1 MEFSLEEFN
10 APSKSFKHN
19 YKKICKL
26 GKGAFGKVYKAKEI
40 ISDKIVAV
48 KQISINNSEANY
60 ESILR
65 EIQVLSKI
73 SHPNIVKYYKY
84 YEENDRIYIIMEY
97 LEGGTLKEFIND
109 KKNEINEDICR
120 IIIKQILSALSHLH
134 YIADI
139 CHRDIKPENI
149 MFGSKDN
156 INSIKLIDFGLSTN
170 SFEHKNYLENCG
182 TLIYMAPE
190 QISNKIYSKSVDI
203 WSVGIILYM
212 LLNDG
217 KNPFYN
223 KGESREKII
232 YKIRNKKVEFDDK
245 NYPISEM
252 GKDFIK
258 KLLKKNS
265 SSRYTVRPALN
276 HPWITMEKFE
286 KIPLT
291 VLDKL
296 LISEYINKLKE
307 LFLIALFMN
316 HYKKKNLNV
325 TFVKSKKI
333 SKINSI
339 EDILKKDLYA
349 SCSNFKRKKYNLLN
363 NNQEIN
369 KNDYNNFDLDEYFQR
384 VKKSNILLEKKFKE
398 NREIMF
404 MTKIDSND
412 NLNKSNEDKLNNIL
426 NTKIIN
432 KEIGNNND
440 KNDQKKVN
448 IYFPNNLKKNGN
460 ALYLFKNNSSKTINS
475 KLKRSINKKKEIQNL
490 IKEPEVRSA
499 FRINYLKNIEDKKTR
514 NKNENNIESPINKKY
529 NFINNKNDGKKKS
542 NLLMTLQEFLIKEKS
557 VNRFN
562 QNNDLFITDN
572 QKEINI
578 YPKKND
584 LKNKENIKLFLKDS
598 NPKSKERK
606 LTKKNSSININ
617 HYNYTNLLK
626 NYSNNKL
633 FFRNKSKNKSLDNIN
648 SLNFRKNTIKK
659 NIIDKNNIYFRQE
672 NNYNKFN
679 FSSSVKKNNN
689 TIINNDIYNV
699 YNLGEIKPKKL
710 LFDIKHKILPKLSQ
724 RK

>member
-514 NKNENNIESPINKKY
+514 NKNENNIESPINKNY
-529 NFINNKNDGKKKS
+529 NFINSKNDGKKKR
-542 NLLMTLQEFLIKEKS
+542 NILMTLQEFLIKEKS

-562 QNNDLFITDN
+562 QNNGLFITDN

-679 FSSSVKKNNN
+679 FFISEQVA
-689 TIINNDIYNV
+689 IED
-699 YNLGEIKPKKL
+699 KL
-710 LFDIKHKILPKLSQ
+710 VIT
-724 RK
+724 

>member
-60 ESILR
+60 ESILK

-73 SHPNIVKYYKY
+73 IHPNIVKYYKY

-490 IKEPEVRSA
+490 IKEPEVRSG

-514 NKNENNIESPINKKY
+514 NKNENNIESPINKNY
-529 NFINNKNDGKKKS
+529 NFINSKNDGKKKR
-542 NLLMTLQEFLIKEKS
+542 NILMTLQEFLIKEKS

-689 TIINNDIYNV
+689 TNNNNDIYNV

>member
-490 IKEPEVRSA
+490 IKEPEVRSG

-514 NKNENNIESPINKKY
+514 NKNENNIESPINKNY
-529 NFINNKNDGKKKS
+529 NFINSKNDGKKKR
-542 NLLMTLQEFLIKEKS
+542 NILMTLQEFLIKEKS

-562 QNNDLFITDN
+562 QNNGLFITDN

-689 TIINNDIYNV
+689 TNNNNDIYNV

>member
-514 NKNENNIESPINKKY
+514 NKNENNIESPINKNY
-529 NFINNKNDGKKKS
+529 NFINSKNDGKKKR
-542 NLLMTLQEFLIKEKS
+542 NILMTLQEFLIKEKS

-689 TIINNDIYNV
+689 TNNNNDIYNV